1 MNHASIKHQFLI
13 IDKNF
18 LEACVIK
25 VQMGKSKRYK
35 RASVNSNVQK
45 GTRYKRTSL
54 GGARVINARQ

>member
-18 LEACVIK
+18 LEACVTK

-45 GTRYKRTSL
+45 GTRYKRAPVS
-54 GGARVINARQ
+54 AQ